1 MKANSYKRV
10 LAYLVD
16 VMIISFVSLL
26 LTYFVPTSENYNKL
40 NKEFETLTID
50 YRNQEV
56 TMEEYL
62 EKGTDINYQLNK
74 EGVPQTIV
82 STVLSIIYFVVLTYF
97 MNGETLGKKLMKIK
111 ITSNNDK
118 KLTMNNYLIRALV
131 IDSVLMNII
140 TIITI
145 LLFSKDIY
153 LTSYNII
160 SYVFSFVYIVSLA
173 MILFSKNG
181 RGLQDILANTKV
193 ISTETVEEKQ
203 EVLEKEI
210 VNKKDSKIEDAEI
223 IAK

>member
-40 NKEFETLTID
+40 NKEFENLTID

-74 EGVPQTIV
+74 EAVPQTIV
-82 STVLSIIYFVVLTYF
+82 STVLSIIYFVVLAYF

-193 ISTETVEEKQ
+193 ISTETIEEKQ

-210 VNKKDSKIEDAEI
+210 VNKKDPKIEDAEI

>member
-16 VMIISFVSLL
+16 IMIISFVSLL

-203 EVLEKEI
+203 EVLEKEKI
-210 VNKKDSKIEDAEI
+210 TKKDPKIEDAEI

>member
-74 EGVPQTIV
+74 EAVPQTIV

-210 VNKKDSKIEDAEI
+210 VNKKDPKIEDAEI

>member
-40 NKEFETLTID
+40 NKEFENLTID

-56 TMEEYL
+56 TMEEDL

-74 EGVPQTIV
+74 EAVPQTIV
-82 STVLSIIYFVVLTYF
+82 STVLSIIYFVVLAYF

-160 SYVFSFVYIVSLA
+160 SYVFSFVYIVSIT
-173 MILFSKNG
+173 MILF
-181 RGLQDILANTKV
+181 I
-193 ISTETVEEKQ
+193 
-203 EVLEKEI
+203 
-210 VNKKDSKIEDAEI
+210 
-223 IAK
+223 

>member
-26 LTYFVPTSENYNKL
+26 LTYFIPTSENYNKL
-40 NKEFETLTID
+40 NKEFENLTID

-74 EGVPQTIV
+74 EAVPQTIV
-82 STVLSIIYFVVLTYF
+82 STVLSIIYFVVLAYF

-173 MILFSKNG
+173 MILFSKSG

-193 ISTETVEEKQ
+193 ISAETIEEKQ
-203 EVLEKEI
+203 EVLEEEKI
-210 VNKKDSKIEDAEI
+210 TKKDPKIEDAEI

>member
-74 EGVPQTIV
+74 EAVPQTIV
-82 STVLSIIYFVVLTYF
+82 STVLSIIYFVVLAYF

-160 SYVFSFVYIVSLA
+160 SYVFSFVYIISLA

-193 ISTETVEEKQ
+193 ISTETIEEKQ
-203 EVLEKEI
+203 EVLEKEKI
-210 VNKKDSKIEDAEI
+210 TKKDPKIEDAEI

>member
-16 VMIISFVSLL
+16 IMIISFVSLL

-40 NKEFETLTID
+40 NKEFEALTID

-56 TMEEYL
+56 TIEEYL

-82 STVLSIIYFVVLTYF
+82 STVLSIIYFVVLAYF

-160 SYVFSFVYIVSLA
+160 SYVFSFVYIISLA

>member
-16 VMIISFVSLL
+16 IMIISFVSLL
-26 LTYFVPTSENYNKL
+26 LTSFVPTSENYNKL
-40 NKEFETLTID
+40 NKEFETLTTD

-82 STVLSIIYFVVLTYF
+82 STVLSIIYFVVLAYF

-131 IDSVLMNII
+131 IDSVLMNIL
-140 TIITI
+140 TILII
-145 LLFSKDIY
+145 LLFNKDIY

-193 ISTETVEEKQ
+193 ISTETIEEKQ
-203 EVLEKEI
+203 EVLEKEKI
-210 VNKKDSKIEDAEI
+210 TKKDPKIEDAEI

>member
-1 MKANSYKRV
+1 
-10 LAYLVD
+10 
-16 VMIISFVSLL
+16 
-26 LTYFVPTSENYNKL
+26 
-40 NKEFETLTID
+40 
-50 YRNQEV
+50 
-56 TMEEYL
+56 
-62 EKGTDINYQLNK
+62 
-74 EGVPQTIV
+74 
-82 STVLSIIYFVVLTYF
+82 
-97 MNGETLGKKLMKIK
+97 MKIK

-193 ISTETVEEKQ
+193 ISTETIEEKQ
-203 EVLEKEI
+203 EVLEEEKI
-210 VNKKDSKIEDAEI
+210 TKKDPKIEDAEI

>member
-74 EGVPQTIV
+74 EAVPQTIV
-82 STVLSIIYFVVLTYF
+82 STVLSIIYFVVLAYF

-203 EVLEKEI
+203 EVLEKEKI
-210 VNKKDSKIEDAEI
+210 TKKDPKIEDAEI

>member
-16 VMIISFVSLL
+16 IMIISFVSLL

-82 STVLSIIYFVVLTYF
+82 STVLSIIYFVVLAYF

-131 IDSVLMNII
+131 IDSVLINII

>member
-26 LTYFVPTSENYNKL
+26 LTSFVPTSENYNKL
-40 NKEFETLTID
+40 NKEFETLTTD

-62 EKGTDINYQLNK
+62 EKGTDINYQLIK

-131 IDSVLMNII
+131 IDSVLINII

-193 ISTETVEEKQ
+193 ISTETIEEKQ
-203 EVLEKEI
+203 EVLEEEKI
-210 VNKKDSKIEDAEI
+210 TKKDPKIEDAEI

>member
-40 NKEFETLTID
+40 NKEFENLTID

-74 EGVPQTIV
+74 EAVPQTIV
-82 STVLSIIYFVVLTYF
+82 STVLSIIYFVVLAYF

-160 SYVFSFVYIVSLA
+160 SYIFSFVYIVSLA

-193 ISTETVEEKQ
+193 ISTETIEEKQ
-203 EVLEKEI
+203 EVLEEEKI
-210 VNKKDSKIEDAEI
+210 TKKDPKIEDAEI

>member
-16 VMIISFVSLL
+16 IMIISFVSLL

-74 EGVPQTIV
+74 EAVPQTIV
-82 STVLSIIYFVVLTYF
+82 STVLSIIYFVVLAYF

-193 ISTETVEEKQ
+193 ISTETIEEKQ
-203 EVLEKEI
+203 EVLEKEKI
-210 VNKKDSKIEDAEI
+210 TKKDPKIEDAEI

>member
-26 LTYFVPTSENYNKL
+26 LTSFVPTSENYNKL
-40 NKEFETLTID
+40 NKEFETLTTD

-62 EKGTDINYQLNK
+62 EKGTDINYQLIK

-82 STVLSIIYFVVLTYF
+82 STVLSIIYFVVLAYF

-131 IDSVLMNII
+131 IDSVLINII

-160 SYVFSFVYIVSLA
+160 SYVFSLVYIVSLA

-193 ISTETVEEKQ
+193 ISTETIEKKQ
-203 EVLEKEI
+203 EVLEEEKI
-210 VNKKDSKIEDAEI
+210 TKKDPKIEDAEI

>member
-16 VMIISFVSLL
+16 IMIISFVSLL

-131 IDSVLMNII
+131 IDSVLINII

>member
-16 VMIISFVSLL
+16 IMIISFVLLL

-40 NKEFETLTID
+40 NKEFEALTID

-82 STVLSIIYFVVLTYF
+82 STVLSIIYFVVLAYF

-131 IDSVLMNII
+131 IDSVLINII

>member
-16 VMIISFVSLL
+16 IMIISFVSLL

-193 ISTETVEEKQ
+193 ISTETIEEKQ
-203 EVLEKEI
+203 EVLEKEKI
-210 VNKKDSKIEDAEI
+210 TKKDPKIEDAEI

>member
-16 VMIISFVSLL
+16 VMIISFVSVL

-82 STVLSIIYFVVLTYF
+82 STVLSIIYFVVLAYF

-145 LLFSKDIY
+145 LLFSKDVY

-203 EVLEKEI
+203 EVLEKEKI
-210 VNKKDSKIEDAEI
+210 TKKDPKIEDAEI

>member
-40 NKEFETLTID
+40 NKEFENLTID

-160 SYVFSFVYIVSLA
+160 SYIFSFVYIVSLA

-193 ISTETVEEKQ
+193 ISTETIEEKQ
-203 EVLEKEI
+203 EVLEEEKI
-210 VNKKDSKIEDAEI
+210 TKKDPKIEDAEI

>member
-74 EGVPQTIV
+74 EAVPQTIV
-82 STVLSIIYFVVLTYF
+82 STVLSIIYFVVLAYF

-193 ISTETVEEKQ
+193 ISTETIEEKQ
-203 EVLEKEI
+203 EVLEKEKI
-210 VNKKDSKIEDAEI
+210 TKKDPKIEDAEI

>member
-16 VMIISFVSLL
+16 IMIISFVSLL

-40 NKEFETLTID
+40 NKEFEALTID

-82 STVLSIIYFVVLTYF
+82 STVLSIIYFVVLAYF

-193 ISTETVEEKQ
+193 ISTETIEEKQ
-203 EVLEKEI
+203 EVLEKEKI
-210 VNKKDSKIEDAEI
+210 TKKDPKIEDAEI

>member
-56 TMEEYL
+56 TIEEYL

-82 STVLSIIYFVVLTYF
+82 STVLSIIYFVVLAYF

-203 EVLEKEI
+203 EVLEKEKI
-210 VNKKDSKIEDAEI
+210 TKKDPKIEDAEI

>member
-40 NKEFETLTID
+40 NKEFENLTID

-82 STVLSIIYFVVLTYF
+82 STVLSIIYFVVLAYF

-160 SYVFSFVYIVSLA
+160 SYVFSFVYIISLA

-203 EVLEKEI
+203 EVLEKEKI
-210 VNKKDSKIEDAEI
+210 TKKDPKIEDAEI

>member
-74 EGVPQTIV
+74 EAVPQTIV

-193 ISTETVEEKQ
+193 ISTETIEEKQ
-203 EVLEKEI
+203 EVLEKEKI
-210 VNKKDSKIEDAEI
+210 TKKDPKIEDAEI

>member
-26 LTYFVPTSENYNKL
+26 LTSFVPTSENYNKL
-40 NKEFETLTID
+40 NKEFETLTTD

-62 EKGTDINYQLNK
+62 EKGTDINYQLIK

-82 STVLSIIYFVVLTYF
+82 STVLSIIYFVVLAYF

-131 IDSVLMNII
+131 IDSVLINII

-193 ISTETVEEKQ
+193 ISTETIEEKQ
-203 EVLEKEI
+203 EVLEEEKI
-210 VNKKDSKIEDAEI
+210 TKKDPKIEDAEI

>member
-1 MKANSYKRV
+1 MEFTYA
-10 LAYLVD
+10 
-16 VMIISFVSLL
+16 IICTFVFS
-26 LTYFVPTSENYNKL
+26 
-40 NKEFETLTID
+40 I
-50 YRNQEV
+50 
-56 TMEEYL
+56 
-62 EKGTDINYQLNK
+62 
-74 EGVPQTIV
+74 
-82 STVLSIIYFVVLTYF
+82 VLSIIYFVVLTYF

>member
-40 NKEFETLTID
+40 NKEFENLTTD

-74 EGVPQTIV
+74 ESVPQTIV
-82 STVLSIIYFVVLTYF
+82 STVLSIIYFVVLAYF

-193 ISTETVEEKQ
+193 ISTETIEEKQ
-203 EVLEKEI
+203 EVLEKEKI
-210 VNKKDSKIEDAEI
+210 TKKDPKIEDAEI

>member
-193 ISTETVEEKQ
+193 ISTETIEEKQ
-203 EVLEKEI
+203 EVLEKEKI
-210 VNKKDSKIEDAEI
+210 TKKDPKIEDAEI
-223 IAK
+223 ITK

>member
-74 EGVPQTIV
+74 ESVPQTIV
-82 STVLSIIYFVVLTYF
+82 STVLSIIYFVVLAYF

-160 SYVFSFVYIVSLA
+160 SYVFSFVYIISLA

-193 ISTETVEEKQ
+193 ISTETVEEKK
-203 EVLEKEI
+203 EVLEEEKI
-210 VNKKDSKIEDAEI
+210 TKKDPKIEDAEI

>member
-16 VMIISFVSLL
+16 IMIISFVSLL
-26 LTYFVPTSENYNKL
+26 LTYFVPTSKNYNKL
-40 NKEFETLTID
+40 NKEFENLTID

-82 STVLSIIYFVVLTYF
+82 STVLSIIYFVVLAYF

-153 LTSYNII
+153 LTSYNIV

-193 ISTETVEEKQ
+193 ISTEIIEEKQ

-210 VNKKDSKIEDAEI
+210 VNKKDPKIEDAEI

>member
-16 VMIISFVSLL
+16 IMIISFVSLL

-203 EVLEKEI
+203 EVLEKKI

>member
-16 VMIISFVSLL
+16 IMIISFVSLL
-26 LTYFVPTSENYNKL
+26 LTSFVPTSENYNKL
-40 NKEFETLTID
+40 NKEFETLTTD

-82 STVLSIIYFVVLTYF
+82 STVLSIIYFVVLAYF

-131 IDSVLMNII
+131 IDSVLMNIL
-140 TIITI
+140 TILII
-145 LLFSKDIY
+145 LLFNKDIY

-160 SYVFSFVYIVSLA
+160 SYVFSFFYIVSLA

-193 ISTETVEEKQ
+193 ISTETIEEKQ
-203 EVLEKEI
+203 EVLEKEKI
-210 VNKKDSKIEDAEI
+210 TKKDPKIEDAEI

>member
-16 VMIISFVSLL
+16 IMIISFVSLL

-145 LLFSKDIY
+145 LLFSKDVY

-193 ISTETVEEKQ
+193 ISTETIEEKQ

-210 VNKKDSKIEDAEI
+210 VNKKDPKIEDAEI
-223 IAK
+223 IAE

>member
-40 NKEFETLTID
+40 NKEFENLTID

-82 STVLSIIYFVVLTYF
+82 STVLSIIYFVVLAYF

-203 EVLEKEI
+203 EVLEKEKI
-210 VNKKDSKIEDAEI
+210 TKKDPKIEDAEI

>member
-16 VMIISFVSLL
+16 IMIISFVSVL

-40 NKEFETLTID
+40 NKEFENLTID

-82 STVLSIIYFVVLTYF
+82 STVLSIIYFVVLAYF

-193 ISTETVEEKQ
+193 ISTEIIEEKQ

-210 VNKKDSKIEDAEI
+210 VNKKDPKIEDAEI